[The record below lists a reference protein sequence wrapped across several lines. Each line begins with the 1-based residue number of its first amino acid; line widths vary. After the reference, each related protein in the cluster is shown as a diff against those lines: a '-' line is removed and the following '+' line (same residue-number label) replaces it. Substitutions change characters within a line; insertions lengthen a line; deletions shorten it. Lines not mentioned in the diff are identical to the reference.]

1 MADSNE
7 CAVCK
12 KMMKSK
18 HKLDKFY
25 KISFWILLVLLA
37 VVTTLYCCKGDLFRK
52 TENNHNT
59 EINNNS
65 NVDISNGNNNN
76 INIDNG
82 SYTIS

>member
-12 KMMKSK
+12 KMMKNK
-18 HKLDKFY
+18 HKFDKFY
-25 KISFWILLVLLA
+25 KIGFWILLVLLA
-37 VVTTLYCCKGDLFRK
+37 VITTLYCCKGDLFRV
-52 TENNHNT
+52 TENNTT

-65 NVDISNGNNNN
+65 KVDVADGNNNT

>member
-18 HKLDKFY
+18 HKFDKFY
-25 KISFWILLVLLA
+25 KIGFWILLVLLA
-37 VVTTLYCCKGDLFRK
+37 VVTTLYCCKGDLFK
-52 TENNHNT
+52 TTKNNVKVQNNT
-59 EINNNS
+59 D
-65 NVDISNGNNNN
+65 VDINDSDGNS